1 MRSQA
6 LYEGHWRSLE
16 KAFLKSL
23 ASLDERPLAVVTAG
37 YPLLERLL
45 TVLGEVGT
53 GDLAGVQ
60 FLPGIPRF
68 AEKLSPL
75 PPPPPVSPA
84 DLTGCGLSACGSPE
98 KALSG
103 TGFLSGMLEQ
113 GIGSEEFGL
122 VLQSLP
128 EDPGPTARGALI
140 SLQAFEEALSRA
152 YARRVDTLMRET
164 PEQVFAAV
172 FMYGFYDLNPAQR
185 RFVRA
190 IFAGTP
196 VTWFS
201 PIHPSSP
208 WRGVYARTGD
218 FLGAFYTGSRHRVDA
233 GLPLSPIAL
242 LGESLLTDKVIS
254 PPPGVETIRC
264 GSGLGFDSGLVHAVK
279 TLQQVRPGF
288 RVAVAARSRDKDSAA
303 LALNLAGIP
312 TNPGVSM
319 PLAATPFGRFL
330 LGVCGLPAWNWHNL
344 EVTRLL
350 ASGVVFGESPSR
362 YAAEVSATGA
372 RFGMEALA
380 GLDMP
385 FAKKLVAFYT
395 GLPEAAPPS
404 VFLDAL
410 DGLVANPDGI
420 PLPESFHEAVFARPA
435 WSLQKKVTLEGFR
448 AMLKAQLEGTS
459 VQVFPKCRTGVQV
472 LSPEQIRGTLF
483 DGIVLTGLE
492 EAVLP
497 SRAPEDPRF
506 PMVLRKALGMSSG
519 ETREQEEAFVLRQ
532 VFEAAAE
539 RLVLIVRTTDPEGR
553 GQRPSPLVARLLEAP
568 GVNTVTMSD
577 SAPALL
583 RPPSETPFLDMSLAA
598 ERERLSRG
606 VFGPHDGMLGPG
618 VFPVPEC
625 ISATMLEAY
634 AACPFRYMVERLW
647 RLPEQSEAP
656 VISFP
661 DSRTHGTLVHR
672 ALELAIS
679 GDDPE
684 AAVRRALEGHD
695 LVALLGSAAFALNYP
710 VTLLDCVQRA
720 LAWFGREGLRPLAT
734 EKTVT
739 GTIAGLNAAGRLDLL
754 LNSPAG
760 LVALDLK
767 TGSPDK
773 TRKPLEKPG
782 LFQLPVYYALSREKP
797 VKMGYLHV
805 RKTGAPVLNG
815 VSGSEIAE
823 AMPEVEARILE
834 IHEGIS
840 NGWFPPGGEESVC
853 AHCGCG
859 HLCRLSPRTRLEGKV
874 RGAASPRQAVP

>member
-1 MRSQA
+1 MVSQA

-23 ASLDERPLAVVTAG
+23 ASWDERPIAVVTAG
-37 YPLLERLL
+37 YPLLERLVA
-45 TVLGEVGT
+45 VLGEAGT

-60 FLPGIPRF
+60 FLPGIPRL
-68 AEKLSPL
+68 AEKLSSL

-84 DLTGCGLSACGSPE
+84 DLTGCGLSAYGSPE

-128 EDPGPTARGALI
+128 EDPGPTARSALK
-140 SLQAFEEALSRA
+140 SLQAFEEALSAA

-164 PEQVFAAV
+164 PAKAFAGV

-185 RFVRA
+185 RFVKA
-190 IFAGTP
+190 LFAGTP

-218 FLGAFYTGSRHRVDA
+218 FLGTLFTGRRHRVDA
-233 GLPLSPIAL
+233 GLPLSPIAR
-242 LGESLLTDKVIS
+242 LGESLFTDKVVS

-264 GSGLGFDSGLVHAVK
+264 GSGLGFDKGLVHAVK
-279 TLQQVRPGF
+279 TMQQVRPGF
-288 RVAVAARSRDKDSAA
+288 RVAVAARSRDRESAA
-303 LALNLAGIP
+303 LALNLAGIQ

-319 PLAATPFGRFL
+319 PLSATPFGRFL
-330 LGVCGLPAWNWHNL
+330 LGVCELPAWNWHNL
-344 EVTRLL
+344 EIGRLL

-362 YAAEVSATGA
+362 YAGQVSATGA
-372 RFGMEALA
+372 RFGIEALA
-380 GLDMP
+380 RLDMP
-385 FAKKLVAFYT
+385 FAKKLVAFHT
-395 GLPEAAPPS
+395 GLPEAGPPS

-410 DGLVANPDGI
+410 ERLVENPDGI
-420 PLPESFHEAVFARPA
+420 PLPELFHELVLDRGS
-435 WSLQKKVTLEGFR
+435 WSLQRKVTLEGFR

-459 VQVFPKCRTGVQV
+459 ATVFPKCRTGVQV

-497 SRAPEDPRF
+497 SRIPEDPRF

-532 VFEAAAE
+532 VFEAATE
-539 RLVLIVRTTDPEGR
+539 RLVLVVRTTDPEGR
-553 GQRPSPLVARLLEAP
+553 GQRHSPLVSRLLEKP
-568 GVNTVTMSD
+568 GGNCFTVSD
-577 SAPALL
+577 SAPALMC
-583 RPPSETPFLDMSLAA
+583 PPPEAPFLDMSLAA

-606 VFGPHDGMLGPG
+606 VFGPHDGILGPG

-625 ISATMLEAY
+625 MSATMLEAY

-647 RLPEQSEAP
+647 RLPEPAETP

-661 DSRTHGTLVHR
+661 DGKTHGTLFHR
-672 ALELAIS
+672 AMELAIA
-679 GDDPE
+679 GDAPE

-695 LVALLGSAAFALNYP
+695 LKALLGSEAFATNYP
-710 VTLLDCVQRA
+710 VTLVDCVHRA
-720 LAWFGREGLRPLAT
+720 LAWFGREGLSPLAT
-734 EKTVT
+734 EKAVT
-739 GTIAGLNAAGRLDLL
+739 GTMAGLRAAGRLDLL

-767 TGSPDK
+767 TGSPEK

-782 LFQLPVYYALSREKP
+782 LFQLPVYYALSLEKP
-797 VKMGYLHV
+797 VMMGYLHV
-805 RKTGAPVLNG
+805 RKTGAPVMNS
-815 VSGSEIAE
+815 VSGSEIE
-823 AMPEVEARILE
+823 KAMPEVEARIKN
-834 IHEGIS
+834 IHDGIS
-840 NGWFPPGGEESVC
+840 NGWFPPGGDEGVC
-853 AHCGCG
+853 GHCGCG

-874 RGAASPRQAVP
+874 MGAGPS

>member
-1 MRSQA
+1 MGSQA

-23 ASLDERPLAVVTAG
+23 ASWDERPLAVVTAG
-37 YPLLERLL
+37 YPLLERLVE
-45 TVLGEVGT
+45 VLERAGT

-60 FLPGIPRF
+60 FLPGIPRL

-75 PPPPPVSPA
+75 PPPLQVSPA
-84 DLTGCGLSACGSPE
+84 DLTGCGLSAYGSPE

-128 EDPGPTARGALI
+128 EDPGPTARGALKA
-140 SLQAFEEALSRA
+140 LQAFEEALSTA
-152 YARRVDTLMRET
+152 YPARVDTLMRET
-164 PEQVFAAV
+164 PATAFAGV

-190 IFAGTP
+190 LFAGTP

-208 WRGVYARTGD
+208 WRGVYERTGD
-218 FLGAFYTGSRHRVDA
+218 FLGTLYTGRRHRVDA
-233 GLPLSPIAL
+233 GLPLSPIAR
-242 LGESLLTDKVIS
+242 LGESLFTNKVLS

-264 GSGLGFDSGLVHAVK
+264 GSGLGFDQGLVHAVR

-288 RVAVAARSRDKDSAA
+288 RVAVAARSRDRDSAA

-319 PLAATPFGRFL
+319 PLSATPFGRFL
-330 LGVCGLPAWNWHNL
+330 MGVCELPAWDWHNL
-344 EVTRLL
+344 EIRRLL

-362 YAAEVSATGA
+362 YAERVSATGA
-372 RFGMEALA
+372 RFGIETLA
-380 GLDMP
+380 ELDMP
-385 FAKKLVAFYT
+385 FAKKLVTFHT
-395 GLPEAAPPS
+395 GLPEAGPPTL
-404 VFLDAL
+404 FLDAL
-410 DGLVANPDGI
+410 EKLVDNPDGI
-420 PLPESFHEAVFARPA
+420 PLPGLFHELVFNRLS
-435 WSLQKKVTLEGFR
+435 WSFQKKVTLDGFR
-448 AMLKAQLEGTS
+448 VMLKAQLEGTS
-459 VQVFPKCRTGVQV
+459 AQVFPKCRTGVQV
-472 LSPEQIRGTLF
+472 FSPEQIRGTLF

-497 SRAPEDPRF
+497 SRTPEDPRF

-532 VFEAAAE
+532 VFEAAGE
-539 RLVLIVRTTDPEGR
+539 RLVLVVRTMDSEGR
-553 GQRPSPLVARLLEAP
+553 GQRPSPLVSRLLDAP
-568 GVNTVTMSD
+568 GVDCVTVSD

-583 RPPSETPFLDMSLAA
+583 SPPSEAPFLDRSLAA
-598 ERERLSRG
+598 ERERLSHG
-606 VFGPHDGMLGPG
+606 VFGPHDGILGPG

-625 ISATMLEAY
+625 MSATMLEAY
-634 AACPFRYMVERLW
+634 ASCPFRYMVERLW
-647 RLPEQSEAP
+647 RLPEPVEAP

-661 DSRTHGTLVHR
+661 DGKTHGTLVHR
-672 ALELAIS
+672 ALELAIA

-684 AAVRRALEGHD
+684 RAVRHALEGHD
-695 LVALLGSAAFALNYP
+695 LKALLGSAAFASNYP
-710 VTLLDCVQRA
+710 QTLQDSVQRA
-720 LAWFGREGLRPLAT
+720 LAFFEREGLNPLAS
-734 EKTVT
+734 EKAVT
-739 GTIAGLNAAGRLDLL
+739 GTIAGLPAAGRLDLL
-754 LNSPAG
+754 LTSPAG

-797 VKMGYLHV
+797 VMMGYLHV
-805 RKTGAPVLNG
+805 QKTGAPVMNG
-815 VSGSEIAE
+815 VSSSEIVK

-840 NGWFPPGGEESVC
+840 NGWFPPGGDESVC
-853 AHCGCG
+853 GYCGCG

-874 RGAASPRQAVP
+874 KGVGPS

>member
-1 MRSQA
+1 MFSQA

-16 KAFLKSL
+16 RAFLKSL
-23 ASLDERPLAVVTAG
+23 ASRDDRPLAVVTAG

-45 TVLGEVGT
+45 TVLGEAGT
-53 GDLAGVQ
+53 CDLAGVQ
-60 FLPGIPRF
+60 FLPGIPRL

-84 DLTGCGLSACGSPE
+84 DLAGCGLSAYGSPE

-128 EDPGPTARGALI
+128 EDPGPTARSALK
-140 SLQAFEEALSRA
+140 SLQGFEEALSTA
-152 YARRVDTLMRET
+152 YPRRVDTLMRET
-164 PEQVFAAV
+164 PAPAFAGV

-190 IFAGTP
+190 LFAGTP

-208 WRGVYARTGD
+208 WRGVYERTGD
-218 FLGAFYTGSRHRVDA
+218 FLGKLYPGRRHRVDT

-242 LGESLLTDKVIS
+242 LGESLFTDKVIS

-264 GSGLGFDSGLVHAVK
+264 GSGLGFDKGLVLAVR
-279 TLQQVRPGF
+279 TLQQVRPDF
-288 RVAVAARSRDKDSAA
+288 RVAVAARSRDRESAA

-319 PLAATPFGRFL
+319 PLSATPFGRFL
-330 LGVCGLPAWNWHNL
+330 IGVCELPAWNWHNL
-344 EVTRLL
+344 EIERLL

-372 RFGMEALA
+372 RFGIEALA
-380 GLDMP
+380 ELDMP
-385 FAKKLVAFYT
+385 FAGRLVAFHT
-395 GLPEAAPPS
+395 GLPEAGPPA
-404 VFLDAL
+404 VFLNAL
-410 DGLVANPDGI
+410 EKLVEKPDGV
-420 PLPESFHEAVFARPA
+420 PLPELFHELVFGRLA
-435 WSLQKKVTLEGFR
+435 WSFQKKVTLDGFR
-448 AMLKAQLEGTS
+448 VMLKAQLEGTS

-532 VFEAAAE
+532 VFEAADK
-539 RLVLIVRTTDPEGR
+539 RLVLVVRTTDSEGR
-553 GQRPSPLVARLLEAP
+553 GQRHSPLVSRLLEAP
-568 GVNTVTMSD
+568 GVNCVTVSD
-577 SAPALL
+577 SAPALIC
-583 RPPSETPFLDMSLAA
+583 PPPEAPFLDMSLAA

-606 VFGPHDGMLGPG
+606 LFGPHDGILGPG

-625 ISATMLEAY
+625 LSATMLEAY
-634 AACPFRYMVERLW
+634 SACPFKYMAERLW
-647 RLPEQSEAP
+647 RLPEATGAP

-661 DSRTHGTLVHR
+661 DGKTHGTLVHR
-672 ALELAIS
+672 ALELAIG

-684 AAVRRALEGHD
+684 AAVARALEGHD
-695 LVALLGSAAFALNYP
+695 LKALLGSEAFASNYP
-710 VTLLDCVQRA
+710 VTLLDCVTRA
-720 LAWFGREGLRPLAT
+720 LAFFDREGLTPLAT

-739 GTIAGLNAAGRLDLL
+739 GSIAGLPAAGRLDLL
-754 LNSPAG
+754 MNSPAG

-767 TGSPDK
+767 TGSPEK
-773 TRKPLEKPG
+773 TRKPLDRPG

-797 VKMGYLHV
+797 VMMGYLHV
-805 RKTGAPVLNG
+805 RKAGAPVMNG
-815 VSGSEIAE
+815 VSCSEIE
-823 AMPEVEARILE
+823 KAMPGVEARILD
-834 IHEGIS
+834 IHEGLS
-840 NGWFPPGGEESVC
+840 NGWFPPAGDESVC
-853 AHCGCG
+853 SYCGCG
-859 HLCRLSPRTRLEGKV
+859 HLCRLSPRTRLEWKV
-874 RGAASPRQAVP
+874 KGAGSS